1 MITRLGLNG
10 YGIRLAGSFAGKAE
24 GIVQVPDKLCA
35 LISITPSISGN
46 QRITPSV
53 EGNPKSDDCN

>member
-1 MITRLGLNG
+1 MTTRFGING

-24 GIVQVPDKLCA
+24 GVVQVPDKLCA
-35 LISITPSISGN
+35 LLSITPSISSN
-46 QRITPSV
+46 LSITPSV